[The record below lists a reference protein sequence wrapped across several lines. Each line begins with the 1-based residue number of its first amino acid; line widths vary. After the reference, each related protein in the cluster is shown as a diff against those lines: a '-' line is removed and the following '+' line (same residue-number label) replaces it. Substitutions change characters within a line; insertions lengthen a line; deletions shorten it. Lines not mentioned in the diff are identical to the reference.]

1 MVFTQQ
7 VSYFLVC
14 LAMLL
19 GFTNHLLTIIFYEL
33 SYIDIPLEL
42 LVSIS
47 VDRTDPPGFIPAN
60 STEYRAASGP
70 QVVTCTATGGTGSI
84 SYQWSST
91 CSGCPFRSS
100 TDATISRTAVHSR
113 DIGTHTCTATDTA
126 GRTGSTGVV
135 FNIVGE

>member
-1 MVFTQQ
+1 MNSGVHSTSF
-7 VSYFLVC
+7 
-14 LAMLL
+14 
-19 GFTNHLLTIIFYEL
+19 IFFNL
-33 SYIDIPLEL
+33 SSNAFRIHKSSAFYDNPLEL

-47 VDRTDPPGFIPAN
+47 VGRTDPPGFTPAD

-70 QVVTCTATGGTGSI
+70 QVVTCTATGGSGSI

-91 CSGCPFRSS
+91 CNGCVFSSS
-100 TDATISRTAVHSR
+100 TAATISRTAVHSR

-135 FNIVGE
+135 FSIVGE